1 MSNKK
6 QNDPSRREA
15 ETQQTRKADR
25 NDTPAGQSAEQ
36 ETQRPAATIEA
47 FLPTDYFSSDIAAQ
61 AAKRRR
67 RLALFATIVVLVAA
81 ITTAGL
87 VYYRRLRQNPS
98 DFFANAPNTPAPTPT
113 AASNNAAPAP
123 NVTSTPTPDPFSV
136 LEQPSE
142 LVLPQNV
149 VNVMLIGADYAEE
162 RESWH
167 GKDGLTAAH
176 ADVMIVLAINF
187 DENRADLISLPRDT
201 YTLVPGV
208 SGIYKLNASLDCG
221 GGLLA
226 ENGAG
231 FLKVCETASYLLG
244 GIPVNYYYAV
254 TMPAVKQ
261 LVDAIGGVDFNLDIS
276 FTMQGRTYYE
286 GRQHMNGQAV
296 LDYLRVRKEA
306 SGLKPSERGDA
317 QRVKRQKKMLI
328 AIFNQ
333 LKEKDMMVKVPD
345 ILSAFDGQLF
355 TNCTTS
361 QTAALALYGYNMP
374 SENIG
379 MHSMV
384 GHMRSMYSWNFNF
397 INQSKRVDLIREIY
411 GVDVPK
417 IYEISE
423 NYAAKVHQNKIA
435 NQYINTCGPLTK
447 YVAALIAADDLLPE
461 FTASPTPSP
470 ETTPEASVS
479 PAPETP
485 VPTASA
491 TPSPVTPPPDAG
503 GEGVPGGAAG
513 MRFDLADTAAAL
525 STHRSSVLTEETR
538 KYSPTQRN
546 IYQKYLEALDTCRDL
561 RGGDTDKLASA
572 CTKLRSAAERCAST
586 FGYSGKLNWTIP
598 PLANTNEIYVD
609 FR

>member
-1 MSNKK
+1 
-6 QNDPSRREA
+6 
-15 ETQQTRKADR
+15 
-25 NDTPAGQSAEQ
+25 
-36 ETQRPAATIEA
+36 
-47 FLPTDYFSSDIAAQ
+47 
-61 AAKRRR
+61 
-67 RLALFATIVVLVAA
+67 
-81 ITTAGL
+81 
-87 VYYRRLRQNPS
+87 
-98 DFFANAPNTPAPTPT
+98 
-113 AASNNAAPAP
+113 
-123 NVTSTPTPDPFSV
+123 
-136 LEQPSE
+136 
-142 LVLPQNV
+142 
-149 VNVMLIGADYAEE
+149 
-162 RESWH
+162 
-167 GKDGLTAAH
+167 
-176 ADVMIVLAINF
+176 
-187 DENRADLISLPRDT
+187 
-201 YTLVPGV
+201 
-208 SGIYKLNASLDCG
+208 
-221 GGLLA
+221 
-226 ENGAG
+226 
-231 FLKVCETASYLLG
+231 
-244 GIPVNYYYAV
+244 
-254 TMPAVKQ
+254 
-261 LVDAIGGVDFNLDIS
+261 
-276 FTMQGRTYYE
+276 
-286 GRQHMNGQAV
+286 
-296 LDYLRVRKEA
+296 
-306 SGLKPSERGDA
+306 
-317 QRVKRQKKMLI
+317 MLI

-333 LKEKDMMVKVPD
+333 LKKKDMMLKVPD

-503 GEGVPGGAAG
+503 GDGVPGGAAG

-561 RGGDTDKLASA
+561 RGGDTDKLANA
-572 CTKLRSAAERCAST
+572 CSKLRSAAERCAST
-586 FGYSGKLNWTIP
+586 FGYPGKLNWTIP